1 MHFAKRHLAAAFP
14 LLFIACALEREPAA
28 PVDAATNIV
37 QLTTVSCGATIVTDL
52 KLDNDLTCT
61 GDAMTIGADD
71 LKINLNGH
79 TIAGAGAGNG
89 ITVRTRHDIMIH
101 GGTIRGFVS
110 GLFVAQSTKIDIK
123 EMALTQNREAVF
135 FNGTTGSTVKGNVIW
150 ANQQRGVM
158 LRPTA
163 GGLVSTD
170 NQVSGNLIMDN
181 PTGILVFGQPGN
193 TLKDNTI
200 TGSSLAG
207 IDFLDAGST
216 GNVVKENQLSSN
228 AAAIRLSAG
237 WTGNTFAENWI
248 QLNTCGFKGST
259 TGNSLLENVFAG
271 NATNFCLP

>member
-1 MHFAKRHLAAAFP
+1 
-14 LLFIACALEREPAA
+14 
-28 PVDAATNIV
+28 
-37 QLTTVSCGATIVTDL
+37 
-52 KLDNDLTCT
+52 
-61 GDAMTIGADD
+61 
-71 LKINLNGH
+71 
-79 TIAGAGAGNG
+79 
-89 ITVRTRHDIMIH
+89 
-101 GGTIRGFVS
+101 
-110 GLFVAQSTKIDIK
+110 
-123 EMALTQNREAVF
+123 MALTQNREAIF
-135 FNGTTGSTVKGNVIW
+135 FNGTTASAVKGNVIW